1 MGGFTKKSSFYGMQ
15 ITEPAR
21 YTNLSNDFEQLE
33 DDITRGRKKIS
44 DMQQAVS
51 DWKSKG
57 GDALR
62 DWYKK
67 LLDDNGTAAS

>member
-1 MGGFTKKSSFYGMQ
+1 M
-15 ITEPAR
+15 ITEPSR
-21 YTNLSNDFEQLE
+21 YTNLMNDFEQLE

-57 GDALR
+57 GDKLR
-62 DWYKK
+62 DWYRK
-67 LLDDNGTAAS
+67 LLDDNGSSAN